1 MKKTALAALISSCL
15 ISQYAMA
22 SNEGI
27 LDFKSNTEFFKPLNI
42 TETFTKN
49 DVFNLENG
57 SLTFGFKTNG
67 GDNVYSLLGAST
79 LGGHTNHYINFYMLR
94 KQGTDTFGLELR
106 NKNSYLIN
114 NSALTANVDNQNKDY
129 QTITYTFDKTNNQ
142 IKIYVNGELKQT
154 HNNSKFFK
162 DIENLNI
169 AYLGKTPRSS
179 GNEMRFSG
187 NIYSAGVTEQVL
199 SEEKIKALHQEL
211 AETYRRNE
219 SENADKHRAS
229 GAMLTEKE
237 SLFQP
242 NQDGAKNYRIPSLL
256 TTQNGVVIAAIDKR
270 WQHSADWGNI
280 DTAIRRSFDGGL
292 TWQKSQ
298 TVIDLASQSYGSQNS
313 AFLIDPLMVQDKR
326 NGRVFMIVDMFPE
339 TQGFFGIKNQNAEG
353 SGYKNIGGKYYQL
366 LTDEY
371 NNRYTIRENGIVYN
385 DKNKP
390 TDYRVVINGNPELAF
405 NDLGDLYQGDTRL
418 GNIYLQTKNPNND
431 SAPLK
436 STITSNLWLTYSD
449 NDGETWSNPVNINS
463 QVKAD
468 WMRFM
473 GTGPG
478 TGIQLKD
485 GSLVMPVYYTN
496 NNNKQAAAVII
507 SKDGGKTWERGESP
521 IDSRFA
527 AQGGSRLLNGTY
539 GYEITESQVI
549 ELDNGQLKLFSRIAN
564 HNRVHISTSYDG
576 GYTWEKDVILDD
588 VLLEPYCQLSVIK
601 YSKRINGKEHILF
614 ANPHS
619 NRRSNGKVWLGEVQ
633 EDGSIEWK
641 YTTTITPN
649 NYAYSSLTEL
659 PNGDI
664 GLLYEGAE
672 GKIDFVRLNIQ
683 ELVWQDNILHRDKRN
698 TPFEYDRNSTV
709 AETFYKIGDGE
720 IIKIGEGVNPAKMVV
735 NEGTLGLKQQE
746 KDGQVQAYSDII
758 VNPEGTVKLYGE
770 NQIKAENLSL
780 NKGTFDLN
788 GNNFTIEN
796 GEDKGLQAETI
807 NGNIINSNATKASTL
822 NYLQSGVRKIKG
834 EMLGNDQ
841 GKLNFAYKPT
851 ALNNNHLTLETNST
865 LNELTVNQGE
875 IIYAPDTSHLTQN
888 ANLAN
893 NATLSIKDNVIARFD
908 TIALDDTSQ
917 INADISANQTSRL
930 FADTQGQGSLSKN
943 GEGTLYLIGQFN
955 HTGKTLL
962 NQGVTILEGEL
973 NHSPL
978 YIKENASLTGNG
990 IVHSHT
996 YWQANAHIAPNN
1008 APHLNHTAN
1017 GSKSRNASF
1026 QPKTLSFG
1034 NVTNEGADITLNVD
1048 NVSENMTE
1056 WRADRV
1062 LINGD
1067 LTTTQPIPVNINLLN
1082 SQIGNSDTN
1091 KNERY
1096 DADEGISLIQVKGET
1111 SRIDAFNLAKAVH
1124 NDESHIN
1131 RYALVSVEKG
1141 ATTASENSFGENN
1154 SNFNDYRLQTLL
1166 INEDGEPLSPIIKAP
1181 TTPPKEESPK
1191 ADDTAAPIPPTANTT
1206 VTPPANQ
1213 DEGNTDNSG
1222 ETTAPV
1228 DNAVVAPPSD
1238 QNGGNANNS
1247 TETTS
1252 PVDNAVVTPPSAQN
1266 GGNANNSTETTSPV
1280 DNAVVTPP
1288 SDQNGGNANNSTET
1302 TSPVDNV
1309 VVAAPANPNTGNV
1322 DNSTETASPAG
1333 NATVTPLAGNATAAS
1348 ASTYRPALN
1357 SQVPAYLVTNLALLE
1372 HSYMQAQTFA
1382 QNITQGTKNFYVLQQ
1397 HRKAT
1402 YDSNLGFSDYGYSYK
1417 STTNSTL
1424 FGGRLDL
1431 NDKQRLHLGLALSKF
1446 SVEPK
1451 TTEIEGSSSAKYKS
1465 VGVLFTL
1472 ENQLTEQSYV
1482 NLSGNY
1488 QYVRGKIS
1496 TSQHKD
1502 LAKVRGHSWGI
1513 GAETGYHFL
1522 LNEVRLTPIIA
1533 LQYQSSKAN
1542 IEDHTF
1548 SWNINNDRQYI
1559 FTQQI
1564 GGEIAW
1570 KSLKFRTM
1578 YEHNTGNTPVLTL
1591 NDGTTQQYKTG
1602 KLGNALL
1609 FSASAGYDI
1618 TPNLNI
1624 SVQIS
1629 HRKSL
1634 SDYGL
1639 KQTYFAGKLEY
1650 RF

>member
-1 MKKTALAALISSCL
+1 
-15 ISQYAMA
+15 
-22 SNEGI
+22 
-27 LDFKSNTEFFKPLNI
+27 
-42 TETFTKN
+42 
-49 DVFNLENG
+49 
-57 SLTFGFKTNG
+57 
-67 GDNVYSLLGAST
+67 
-79 LGGHTNHYINFYMLR
+79 
-94 KQGTDTFGLELR
+94 
-106 NKNSYLIN
+106 
-114 NSALTANVDNQNKDY
+114 
-129 QTITYTFDKTNNQ
+129 
-142 IKIYVNGELKQT
+142 KQT
-154 HNNSKFFK
+154 HSSSKFFK
-162 DIENLNI
+162 DIENLDI

-179 GNEMRFSG
+179 GNDMRFSG

-199 SEEKIKALHQEL
+199 SEEAIKALHQEL

-219 SENADKHRAS
+219 AEFADKHRAS

-242 NQDGAKNYRIPSLL
+242 NQDGARNYRIPSLF

-298 TVIDLASQSYGSQNS
+298 TVIDLASQSYGGENS

-339 TQGFFGIKNQNAEG
+339 TKGFFGITNQNAEG

-366 LTDEY
+366 LTDDN

-390 TDYRVVINGNPELAF
+390 TDYRVVINGNPDLAF
-405 NDLGDLYQGDTRL
+405 KDLGDLYQGDTRL

-449 NDGETWSNPVNINS
+449 DDGETWSNPVNINP

-496 NNNKQAAAVII
+496 SNNKQAAAVII

-527 AQGGSRLLNGTY
+527 TQGGSRLLNGTY

-549 ELDNGQLKLFSRIAN
+549 ELDNGQLKLFSRVTP

-619 NRRSNGKVWLGEVQ
+619 NKRSNGKVWLGEVQ

-672 GKIDFVRLNIQ
+672 GKIEFVRLNIQ

-698 TPFEYDRNSTV
+698 TPFEYARNST
-709 AETFYKIGDGE
+709 ATETFYKIGDGE
-720 IIKIGEGVNPAKMVV
+720 IIKIGEGVNPAKIIV

-746 KDGQVQAYSDII
+746 KEGKIQAYSEIL

-796 GEDKGLQAETI
+796 GEDKGLQATAI
-807 NGNIINSNATKASTL
+807 NGNIINSNTTEASTL
-822 NYLQSGVRKIKG
+822 NYLQSGERKIKG

-865 LNELTVNQGE
+865 LNELTINQGE

-888 ANLAN
+888 ANLAK
-893 NATLSIKDNVIARFD
+893 NATLSIKDNVIARFNSV
-908 TIALDDTSQ
+908 ALDGTSQ
-917 INADISANQTSRL
+917 INADISADQTSRL

-962 NQGVTILEGEL
+962 NQGVTVLEGEL
-973 NHSPL
+973 NNSPL
-978 YIKENASLTGNG
+978 YIQENASLAGDG
-990 IVHSHT
+990 IINSHT
-996 YWQANAHIAPNN
+996 YWRANSHIIPNKN
-1008 APHLNHTAN
+1008 PQFT
-1017 GSKSRNASF
+1017 NASNGNKSGNTHF
-1026 QPKTLSFG
+1026 QPKTLSFSD
-1034 NVTNEGADITLNVD
+1034 VTNEGADITLNVD
-1048 NVSENMTE
+1048 NPSENMAE
-1056 WRADRV
+1056 WRSDRV
-1062 LINGD
+1062 LINGN
-1067 LTTTQPIPVNINLLN
+1067 LTTEQSIPVNINLQHNHIGRSDIN
-1082 SQIGNSDTN
+1082 SNN
-1091 KNERY
+1091 RY
-1096 DADEGISLIQVKGET
+1096 DANEGISLIQVKGQP
-1111 SRIDAFNLAKAVH
+1111 SRLDAFSLAKAVY

-1131 RYALVSVEKG
+1131 RYTLVSVEKG

-1181 TTPPKEESPK
+1181 STAPKEESPK
-1191 ADDTAAPIPPTANTT
+1191 ADDTAAPNPPTADTT

-1247 TETTS
+1247 SETSSPVDNAVVAPPADPNAENTDNRTETTS
-1252 PVDNAVVTPPSAQN
+1252 PVDNAVVAPPAN
-1266 GGNANNSTETTSPV
+1266 PNAENTDNRSETSSPV
-1280 DNAVVTPP
+1280 DNAVV
-1288 SDQNGGNANNSTET
+1288 
-1302 TSPVDNV
+1302 V
-1309 VVAAPANPNTGNV
+1309 APANPNTGNV
-1322 DNSTETASPAG
+1322 DNGTEAASPAG
-1333 NATVTPLAGNATAAS
+1333 NAAVTPLAGNVTTASATAS

-1372 HSYMQAQTFA
+1372 HSYMQAQIFA

-1402 YDSNLGFSDYGYSYK
+1402 YNSNLGFGDYGYGYK

-1431 NDKQRLHLGLALSKF
+1431 NDKHHLHLGLALSKF

-1451 TTEIEGSSSAKYKS
+1451 TTEIEGSSSAKYNS

-1488 QYVRGKIS
+1488 QYMRGKIS

-1533 LQYQSSKAN
+1533 LQYQSSKVN

-1570 KSLKFRTM
+1570 KSLKLRTM

-1602 KLGNALL
+1602 KLGNSLL

-1624 SVQIS
+1624 SAQIS

-1639 KQTYFAGKLEY
+1639 KQTNLAVKLEY
-1650 RF
+1650 QF

>member
-1 MKKTALAALISSCL
+1 MKKTTLAALISSCF

-22 SNEGI
+22 SSEGI
-27 LDFKSNTEFFKPLNI
+27 LDFKSNTELFKPLNI
-42 TETFTKN
+42 TETFAKN

-79 LGGHTNHYINFYMLR
+79 LGGPANHYINFYMLR

-106 NKNSYLIN
+106 NNNHYLIQN
-114 NSALTANVDNQNKDY
+114 ALLAANVNNQNKDY

-169 AYLGKTPRSS
+169 AYLGKTPRST
-179 GNEMRFSG
+179 GNEMQFSG
-187 NIYSAGVTEQVL
+187 NIYSAGVTEHVL

-211 AETYRRNE
+211 ADTYHRNE
-219 SENADKHRAS
+219 IENVDKYRAS
-229 GAMLTEKE
+229 GAILTEKNA
-237 SLFQP
+237 LFQP
-242 NQDGAKNYRIPSLL
+242 NQDDARNYRIPSLL

-298 TVIDLASQSYGSQNS
+298 TVIDLASQSYGDQNS

-339 TQGFFGIKNQNAEG
+339 TRGFFGIKNQNAEG
-353 SGYKNIGGKYYQL
+353 SGYKNINGKYYQL

-405 NDLGDLYQGDTRL
+405 KDLGDLYQGNTRL
-418 GNIYLQTKNPNND
+418 GNIYLQTKNPDND

-449 NDGETWSNPVNINS
+449 NDGETWSNPVNINA

-527 AQGGSRLLNGTY
+527 AQGGSRLLDGTY

-549 ELDNGQLKLFSRIAN
+549 ELDNGQLKLFSRVTP

-576 GYTWEKDVILDD
+576 GYTWEKEVILDD

-619 NRRSNGKVWLGEVQ
+619 NKRTNGKVWLGEVQ

-672 GKIDFVRLNIQ
+672 GKIEFVRLNIQ
-683 ELVWQDNILHRDKRN
+683 ELVWQNNILHRDKRN

-720 IIKIGEGVNPAKMVV
+720 IIKIGEGINPAKIIV

-746 KDGQVQAYSDII
+746 KDGKVQAYSEII

-770 NQIKAENLSL
+770 NQIKSESLSL

-788 GNNFTIEN
+788 GNNFTITN
-796 GEDKGLQAETI
+796 GDDNGLQARTI
-807 NGNIINSNATKASTL
+807 NGNIINSNTSKTSTL
-822 NYLQSGVRKIKG
+822 NYLQSGIRKIKG
-834 EMLGNDQ
+834 EILGDEQ
-841 GKLNFAYKPT
+841 GKLNFSYKPT
-851 ALNNNHLTLETNST
+851 ALNNNQLTLETNST
-865 LNELTVNQGE
+865 LDELNINQGK
-875 IIYAPDTSHLTQN
+875 IIYASNTSHLTHN

-893 NATLSIKDNVIARFD
+893 NATLSIKDNVIARFN
-908 TIALDDTSQ
+908 TITLDDTSQ
-917 INADISANQTSRL
+917 INADINTNQTSHL
-930 FADTQGQGSLSKN
+930 FADTQGTGALSKN
-943 GEGTLYLIGQFN
+943 GDGTLYLIGQLN

-978 YIKENASLTGNG
+978 YIQENASLMGNG
-990 IVHSHT
+990 VIHSHT
-996 YWQANAHIAPNN
+996 YWKTNAHIMPNN
-1008 APHLNHTAN
+1008 TPQLNHTTN
-1017 GSKSRNASF
+1017 GDKSTNTDF
-1026 QPKTLSFG
+1026 QPKTLSFADV
-1034 NVTNEGADITLNVD
+1034 NNEGAVITLNVD
-1048 NVSENMTE
+1048 NVSEDMTK
-1056 WRADRV
+1056 WRSDQV

-1067 LTTTQPIPVNINLLN
+1067 LTTTQAIPVNINLRN
-1082 SQIGNSDTN
+1082 SHIGRSDTN
-1091 KNERY
+1091 ENNRY
-1096 DADEGISLIQVKGET
+1096 DANEGISLIQVKGET
-1111 SRIDAFNLAKAVH
+1111 SRIDAFNLAKVVH
-1124 NDESHIN
+1124 NDESHIH
-1131 RYALVSVEKG
+1131 RYALVSIEKG
-1141 ATTASENSFGENN
+1141 ATTASENHFGTNN
-1154 SNFNDYRLQTLL
+1154 NDFYDYRLQTLL
-1166 INEDGEPLSPIIKAP
+1166 VNEKGETLSPIIKASQNPPKGEITKPDNTTTPTLP
-1181 TTPPKEESPK
+1181 TTSTN
-1191 ADDTAAPIPPTANTT
+1191 TA
-1206 VTPPANQ
+1206 VTPSANQ
-1213 DEGNTDNSG
+1213 NEELTGR
-1222 ETTAPV
+1222 TA
-1228 DNAVVAPPSD
+1228 
-1238 QNGGNANNS
+1238 
-1247 TETTS
+1247 
-1252 PVDNAVVTPPSAQN
+1252 
-1266 GGNANNSTETTSPV
+1266 
-1280 DNAVVTPP
+1280 
-1288 SDQNGGNANNSTET
+1288 
-1302 TSPVDNV
+1302 
-1309 VVAAPANPNTGNV
+1309 
-1322 DNSTETASPAG
+1322 
-1333 NATVTPLAGNATAAS
+1333 
-1348 ASTYRPALN
+1348 TYRAALN
-1357 SQVPAYLVTNLALLE
+1357 SQVPAYLITNLALLE
-1372 HSYMQAQTFA
+1372 HSYMQTQTFT
-1382 QNITQGTKNFYVLQQ
+1382 QNITQDTKNFYVLQQ
-1397 HRKAT
+1397 HRKAS
-1402 YDSNLGFSDYGYSYK
+1402 YDSNLGFTDYGYGYK

-1424 FGGRLDL
+1424 FGGKLDL
-1431 NDKQRLHLGLALSKF
+1431 NDKHPLHLGLALSKF
-1446 SVEPK
+1446 SIEPK
-1451 TTEIEGSSSAKYKS
+1451 TTKIEGSSSAKYKS
-1465 VGVLFTL
+1465 VGLLFTL
-1472 ENQLTEQSYV
+1472 ENKLTEQSYI

-1513 GAETGYHFL
+1513 GTEMGYHFL
-1522 LNEVRLTPIIA
+1522 LNEIRLTPIMA
-1533 LQYQSSKAN
+1533 LQYQRSKAK

-1548 SWNINNDRQYI
+1548 SWNINNDRQAI

-1570 KSLKFRTM
+1570 KLLKFRAM
-1578 YEHNTGNTPVLTL
+1578 YEHNAGNTPTLTL

-1618 TPNLNI
+1618 TQNLNI
-1624 SVQIS
+1624 SAQIS
-1629 HRKSL
+1629 HRTSL

-1639 KQTYFAGKLEY
+1639 KQTYFAGKLTY

>member
-1 MKKTALAALISSCL
+1 MKKTTLAALISSCL

-22 SNEGI
+22 SSEGI
-27 LDFKSNTEFFKPLNI
+27 LDFKSNTELFKPINI

-57 SLTFGFKTNG
+57 SLTFGFKTNA

-79 LGGHTNHYINFYMLR
+79 QGAHTNHYINFYMSR

-114 NSALTANVDNQNKDY
+114 NSLLTAKINNKNKDY
-129 QTITYTFDKTNNQ
+129 QTITYTFDKENNQ

-179 GNEMRFSG
+179 GNDMRFSG

-199 SEEKIKALHQEL
+199 SEEEIKALHKEL

-219 SENADKHRAS
+219 VEFADKHRAS

-242 NQDGAKNYRIPSLL
+242 NQDGARNYRIPSLF

-298 TVIDLASQSYGSQNS
+298 TVIDLASQSYGGQNS

-405 NDLGDLYQGDTRL
+405 KDLGDLYQGDIRL
-418 GNIYLQTKNPNND
+418 GNIYLQTKNQGHD

-449 NDGETWSNPVNINS
+449 DDGKTWSNPVNINP

-496 NNNKQAAAVII
+496 SNNKQAAAVII

-549 ELDNGQLKLFSRIAN
+549 ELDNGQLKLFSRVTP

-576 GYTWEKDVILDD
+576 GYTWEKDIILDD

-619 NRRSNGKVWLGEVQ
+619 NGRNNGKVWLGEVQ

-672 GKIDFVRLNIQ
+672 GKIEFVRLNIQ
-683 ELVWQDNILHRDKRN
+683 ELVWKNNILHRDKRN
-698 TPFEYDRNSTV
+698 TPFEYARNSTA

-720 IIKIGEGVNPAKMVV
+720 IIKIGEGVNPAKIIV

-746 KDGQVQAYSDII
+746 KEGKIQAYSEIL
-758 VNPEGTVKLYGE
+758 VNPDGTVKLYGE

-780 NKGTFDLN
+780 NKGMFDLN

-796 GEDKGLQAETI
+796 GEDKGLQAATI
-807 NGNIINSNATKASTL
+807 NGNIINSNSTDTSTL
-822 NYLQSGVRKIKG
+822 NYLQSGERKIKG
-834 EMLGNDQ
+834 EILGDDK

-865 LNELTVNQGE
+865 LNELTINQGE

-888 ANLAN
+888 ANLAK

-908 TIALDDTSQ
+908 SVALDDTSQ
-917 INADISANQTSRL
+917 INADISADQTSRL

-962 NQGVTILEGEL
+962 NQGVTVLEGEL
-973 NHSPL
+973 NNSPL
-978 YIKENASLTGNG
+978 YIQENASLAGDG
-990 IVHSHT
+990 IINSHA
-996 YWQANAHIAPNN
+996 YWRANSHIIPNKN
-1008 APHLNHTAN
+1008 QQFT
-1017 GSKSRNASF
+1017 NASNGNKSGNTHF
-1026 QPKTLSFG
+1026 QPKTLSFSD
-1034 NVTNEGADITLNVD
+1034 VTNEGADITLNVD
-1048 NVSENMTE
+1048 NPSENIAE
-1056 WRADRV
+1056 WRSDRV
-1062 LINGD
+1062 LINGN
-1067 LTTTQPIPVNINLLN
+1067 LTTEQSIPVNINLQHNHIGRSDIN
-1082 SQIGNSDTN
+1082 SNN
-1091 KNERY
+1091 RY
-1096 DADEGISLIQVKGET
+1096 DANEGISLIQVKGQP
-1111 SRIDAFNLAKAVH
+1111 SRLDAFNLAKAVH

-1131 RYALVSVEKG
+1131 RYALVSIEKG
-1141 ATTASENSFGENN
+1141 ASAASENSFGENN
-1154 SNFNDYRLQTLL
+1154 SDFYDYRLQTLL
-1166 INEDGEPLSPIIKAP
+1166 INEKGEALSPIIKAP
-1181 TTPPKEESPK
+1181 QEPPKEESPK
-1191 ADDTAAPIPPTANTT
+1191 PDDTATPTPPTADTA

-1213 DEGNTDNSG
+1213 DERKTDGSSEPASPADDATVTQPSNKD
-1222 ETTAPV
+1222 E
-1228 DNAVVAPPSD
+1228 DNA
-1238 QNGGNANNS
+1238 N
-1247 TETTS
+1247 TLS
-1252 PVDNAVVTPPSAQN
+1252 PVDNTATTPSSDQN
-1266 GGNANNSTETTSPV
+1266 EDNV
-1280 DNAVVTPP
+1280 DNATDSTVPAEDTAVTP
-1288 SDQNGGNANNSTET
+1288 SSNQNEDSA
-1302 TSPVDNV
+1302 D
-1309 VVAAPANPNTGNV
+1309 
-1322 DNSTETASPAG
+1322 
-1333 NATVTPLAGNATAAS
+1333 NATGSSVPAEDTAVTPLAGATTSS
-1348 ASTYRPALN
+1348 ASSYRPALN

-1372 HSYMQAQTFA
+1372 HSYMQAQIFA
-1382 QNITQGTKNFYVLQQ
+1382 RNITQGTKNFYVLQQ

-1402 YDSNLGFSDYGYSYK
+1402 YNSNLGFGDYGYGYK

-1431 NDKQRLHLGLALSKF
+1431 NDKHHLHLGLALSKF

-1451 TTEIEGSSSAKYKS
+1451 TTEIEGSSSAKYNS

-1488 QYVRGKIS
+1488 QYMRGKIS

-1570 KSLKFRTM
+1570 KSLKLRTM

-1602 KLGNALL
+1602 KLGNSLL

-1624 SVQIS
+1624 SAQIS

-1639 KQTYFAGKLEY
+1639 KQTNLAVKLEY
-1650 RF
+1650 QF